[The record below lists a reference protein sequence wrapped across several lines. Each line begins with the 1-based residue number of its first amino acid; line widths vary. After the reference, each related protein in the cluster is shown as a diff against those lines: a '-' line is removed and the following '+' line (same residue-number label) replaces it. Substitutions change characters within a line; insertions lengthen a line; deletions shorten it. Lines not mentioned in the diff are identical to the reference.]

1 MDQTDTNWATDQSQ
15 ATASDE
21 VMYVDVDGYEGPL
34 DLLLELARRQ
44 KLDLAH
50 VSVLALA
57 EQYLAFIETVRE
69 KRIEIAADYLVM
81 AAWLTYLK
89 SRLMVPQASSDDEPS
104 GEMMAAMLQF
114 RLKRLDAMRAAGA
127 KLLQQPRLGQQ
138 LFARGDPEPIIV
150 KKNQLWEADLY
161 ALLKAYA
168 AQRERTSIRDYTPP
182 KRTVWAL
189 QDARKILQRLIGDTM
204 DWAPMDTYLAQ
215 YLGTPQERATVIASS
230 FSASLE
236 LARQGHIEL
245 RQTVAFGPLM
255 MRRGQGNVG
264 EQTGQSEDDMPLAK
278 VGNARE

>member
-1 MDQTDTNWATDQSQ
+1 MAETDTTWSQ
-15 ATASDE
+15 EQRSSSTSDE

-89 SRLMVPQASSDDEPS
+89 SRLMVPQAVSDDEPS

-114 RLKRLDAMRAAGA
+114 RLKRLEAMRAAGA
-127 KLLQQPRLGQQ
+127 SLLKQPRLGQQ
-138 LFARGDPEPIIV
+138 IFKRGDPEPILV
-150 KKNQLWEADLY
+150 EKSQLLEADLY

-168 AQRERTSIRDYTPP
+168 VQRERTSIRDYTPT

-189 QDARKILQRLIGDTM
+189 SDARDILQRLIGEAA
-204 DWAPMDTYLAQ
+204 DWVPMDTYLAQ
-215 YLGTPQERATVIASS
+215 YLGNPKERATVIASS

-236 LARQGHIEL
+236 LARQGQVEL

-255 MRRGQGNVG
+255 MRRGQGV
-264 EQTGQSEDDMPLAK
+264 EHLQDAAEIDMPVAK
-278 VGNARE
+278 VGNANE